1 MSKSAKTVLIWVLLV
16 LVFFALYQ
24 IMKAPEEGSGGGG
37 SNLGVLIIALGAIV
51 GAVVFL
57 VRRAASGQ
65 QGILTMR
72 KNPARLVAEAPKVS
86 FADVGG
92 ASEARERLGDIV
104 DFLRDPERWKATGAR
119 LPRGVLLE
127 GPPGTGKTLLA
138 RALAGE
144 AKAAFF
150 EVAATEFVELLVGV
164 GPARVRDLFESAAA
178 KAPAI
183 IFIDELDAIGRRRG
197 NSTAAA
203 LYVEHEQTLNQLLV
217 AMDGFKPMDRVVIVA
232 ATNRADVLDEAL
244 LRPGRFDVRL
254 TIPALDRA
262 AREEVLRIHTRTKAL
277 SPTVD
282 LGAVADATEHFT
294 GAELEQVAN
303 EAALAMTRRGRADA
317 AADLRVG
324 TDDLLAAVARVQK
337 RGTDGDLLT
346 AVLHDSTVRVAR
358 PRGRLL
364 VRVTLDEGAPVEG
377 SLEQASPQFLQLTRA
392 DGSAVTVARAGVR
405 RVEQLAALG

>member
-1 MSKSAKTVLIWVLLV
+1 MSKPAKTALVWVLLV
-16 LVFFALYQ
+16 LMFFALYQ
-24 IMKAPEEGSGGGG
+24 VVKAPGGEGGGPMPWG
-37 SNLGVLIIALGAIV
+37 LLVALV
-51 GAVVFL
+51 AVVAALVFV
-57 VRRAASGQ
+57 VRRAAGGQ

-72 KNPARLVAEAPKVS
+72 KSPARLVAEAPRAT

-92 ASEARERLGDIV
+92 AAEARERLGDIV
-104 DFLRDPERWKATGAR
+104 DFLRDPERWRATGAR

-144 AKAAFF
+144 AKASFF

-164 GPARVRDLFESAAA
+164 GPARVRDLFEAAAA

-197 NSTAAA
+197 NATAAA
-203 LYVEHEQTLNQLLV
+203 LYVEHEQTLNQILV
-217 AMDGFKPMDRVVIVA
+217 AMDGFKPVDRVVVVA

-254 TIPALDRA
+254 AIPPLARADR
-262 AREEVLRIHTRTKAL
+262 EQVLRIHTRGKSLA
-277 SPTVD
+277 PDVD

-303 EAALAMTRRGRADA
+303 EAALAATRRGRADP

-324 TDDLLAAVARVQK
+324 AADLLAAVARVQR
-337 RGTDGDLLT
+337 RGAEGDPLST
-346 AVLHDSTVRVAR
+346 VLHDSTVRVAR

-364 VRVTLDEGAPVEG
+364 VRVTLDHGEPIEGA
-377 SLEQASPQFLQLTRA
+377 LEQATPQFLQLTRG
-392 DGSAVTVARAGVR
+392 DGSEVTVARAGVR
-405 RVEQLAALG
+405 RVERLSESA

>member
-1 MSKSAKTVLIWVLLV
+1 MSKSAKTVLIWVFLV
-16 LVFFALYQ
+16 MVFFGLYQ
-24 IMKAPEEGSGGGG
+24 KLKAPDEGGGG

-51 GAVVFL
+51 GAVAFL

-72 KNPARLVAEAPKVS
+72 KNPARQLAEAPKVT

-183 IFIDELDAIGRRRG
+183 VFIDELDAIGRRRG

-217 AMDGFKPMDRVVIVA
+217 A
-232 ATNRADVLDEAL
+232 
-244 LRPGRFDVRL
+244 LRG
-254 TIPALDRA
+254 
-262 AREEVLRIHTRTKAL
+262 
-277 SPTVD
+277 
-282 LGAVADATEHFT
+282 
-294 GAELEQVAN
+294 
-303 EAALAMTRRGRADA
+303 
-317 AADLRVG
+317 
-324 TDDLLAAVARVQK
+324 
-337 RGTDGDLLT
+337 
-346 AVLHDSTVRVAR
+346 
-358 PRGRLL
+358 
-364 VRVTLDEGAPVEG
+364 
-377 SLEQASPQFLQLTRA
+377 
-392 DGSAVTVARAGVR
+392 
-405 RVEQLAALG
+405 